1 MSRYLT
7 VHQPIV
13 RRQNVRRI
21 VRPLISFTRWEW
33 LAIAALLALT
43 LGSALLSV
51 WSSAQRVH
59 YGRQITA
66 AIYERQDQVN
76 QRNAKMVTIQDLTN
90 RARLEQEAKRLGL
103 AIPQSDQIIKIA
115 TDYAEPTTKP

>member
-66 AIYERQDQVN
+66 AIYERQDHVN